1 MYLDENILY
10 GWGTSGYLPYGRLEW
25 LTQEKTNT
33 LNG

>member
-1 MYLDENILY
+1 MYPDEHRLS
-10 GWGTSGYLPYGRLEW
+10 GWGMSGYLPYGRLEW